1 MPLVVSLSNCCS
13 YWTSDR
19 VAKSHAGFRN
29 REAHEPLT
37 TVPFSSDVAPRSPLE
52 TADELPSVLV
62 VDDDTILLRAAQR
75 ILEREGYR
83 VVACRR
89 GEEALEQLDHRH
101 FDVLLSDVQM
111 PGLGGDRLLRAV
123 RERELEI
130 PVVLVTGTPGLESAV
145 AAIEHRAL
153 LYLIKPLTAERLI
166 EAVARARQ
174 STRQVRWADQER
186 HSIQPIV
193 SAVSATLYAHEL
205 RCTAPVRPERA
216 RAESARLAQI
226 IAQKQSELW
235 LVPLDSARLSDD
247 NLFDADAPFSRHAS
261 RVVLQLSNRVSLAA
275 VHDVDERILRLRS
288 LGFLIGL
295 DSFGAGYGS
304 LQHFAAIE
312 PDWVKLDPSLVCDI
326 ASSPAKTKIVSTLVR
341 LCRELGA
348 RLVADGVSTVEERVA
363 LVELGCDLL
372 QGPLIGAPI
381 DVGFDPRD
389 HHPGSPLEVAQGSA
403 L

>member
-1 MPLVVSLSNCCS
+1 MISKSGPARGTRLLYNEHERVRAASAECELCGASETTAAVPLVVSLSYCCS

-226 IAQKQSELW
+226 IARQRQTERRQSIRRRRA
-235 LVPLDSARLSDD
+235 VQSPRRAR
-247 NLFDADAPFSRHAS
+247 R
-261 RVVLQLSNRVSLAA
+261 AA
-275 VHDVDERILRLRS
+275 TIQPRFAR
-288 LGFLIGL
+288 G
-295 DSFGAGYGS
+295 GA
-304 LQHFAAIE
+304 
-312 PDWVKLDPSLVCDI
+312 
-326 ASSPAKTKIVSTLVR
+326 
-341 LCRELGA
+341 
-348 RLVADGVSTVEERVA
+348 
-363 LVELGCDLL
+363 
-372 QGPLIGAPI
+372 
-381 DVGFDPRD
+381 
-389 HHPGSPLEVAQGSA
+389 
-403 L
+403 